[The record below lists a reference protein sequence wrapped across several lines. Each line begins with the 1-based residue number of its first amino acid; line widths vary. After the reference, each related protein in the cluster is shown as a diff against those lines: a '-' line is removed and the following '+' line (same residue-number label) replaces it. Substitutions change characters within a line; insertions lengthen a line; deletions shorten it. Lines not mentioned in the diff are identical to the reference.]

1 MTAPLRR
8 MWLALL
14 RTGSRQVPGRTTGA
28 RVVAD
33 RAPTAGEHDP
43 GMTAVPRPP
52 VLAPPVLPPP
62 VLRPSGR
69 RSPRS
74 RVRRRVGNAL
84 RMGLALLIVGGL
96 YTAFA
101 PGMQAA
107 AKDAAA
113 SQADIVE
120 GKAIY
125 DASCISCHGRNGQG
139 VPDKGPSLIG
149 VGSAAVEFQ
158 VATGRMPLA
167 RQEAQGERKTPLYT
181 RAQAQSIGAYI
192 QSLGGG
198 PELPNE
204 SDAALA
210 NGDVARGGTLFRV
223 NCSSCHAFG
232 AGGGALSS
240 GKFAPNMAESTPRD
254 IWAAML
260 TGPQN
265 MPVFG
270 NNQLSP
276 DEKKD
281 IIAYIQHLQT
291 DPDPGGWG
299 IGRIGPVTEGLAIFL
314 VGMVALVFVTLWIAG
329 KS

>member
-8 MWLALL
+8 MRLALR

-28 RVVAD
+28 RAVAEPAAAE
-33 RAPTAGEHDP
+33 RPVSETGTSSGGNLRRPTAP
-43 GMTAVPRPP
+43 
-52 VLAPPVLPPP
+52 
-62 VLRPSGR
+62 
-69 RSPRS
+69 RSPL
-74 RVRRRVGNAL
+74 RRRINSAV
-84 RMGLALLIVGGL
+84 RMGLALLIIGGL
-96 YTAFA
+96 YAGFA
-101 PGMQAA
+101 PGMQATA
-107 AKDAAA
+107 QDAAA
-113 SQADIVE
+113 SQADIDQ
-120 GKAIY
+120 GKAIF

-139 VPDKGPSLIG
+139 VADKGPSLIG

-167 RQEAQGERKTPLYT
+167 RQEAQAERKTPLYT
-181 RAQAQSIGAYI
+181 REEAQAIGEYI

-198 PELPNE
+198 PQLPTE
-204 SDAALA
+204 SETALA
-210 NGDVARGGTLFRV
+210 DGDVARGGTLFRV

-240 GKFAPNMAESTPRD
+240 GKFAPSLEESTPRD
-254 IWAAML
+254 MWAAML

-270 NNQLSP
+270 NNQLTP
-276 DEKKD
+276 EEKKD
-281 IIAYIQHLQT
+281 IIAYIQNLQT

-299 IGRIGPVTEGLAIFL
+299 IGRLGPVTEGLAVFL
-314 VGMVALVFVTLWIAG
+314 IGMVALVFATLWIAG